1 MTQLR
6 YPAFAALTCG
16 QRASITRGFQPA
28 DLAAWCELAA
38 VETFPDQVPEPLISG
53 LFSNLLG
60 TQLPGNG
67 TMYLKQTLDFSAQAE
82 LGEVLTAEVIVT
94 RLRPDKALVDLETR
108 CTGKGG
114 RNIGRGQALVLF
126 RQ

>member
-1 MTQLR
+1 MTPLS
-6 YPAFAALTCG
+6 YPAFAALACG
-16 QRASITRGFQPA
+16 QRASMTRVFRHA
-28 DLAAWCELAA
+28 DLAVWCDLAA
-38 VETFPDQVPEPLISG
+38 VEAFPDQVPEPLISG

-60 TQLPGNG
+60 TQLPGYG
-67 TMYLKQTLDFSAQAE
+67 TMYLKQTLDFSAQAA

-94 RLRPDKALVDLETR
+94 RLRPDKALVDLDTR

-114 RNIGRGQALVLF
+114 RDIGRGQALVLF